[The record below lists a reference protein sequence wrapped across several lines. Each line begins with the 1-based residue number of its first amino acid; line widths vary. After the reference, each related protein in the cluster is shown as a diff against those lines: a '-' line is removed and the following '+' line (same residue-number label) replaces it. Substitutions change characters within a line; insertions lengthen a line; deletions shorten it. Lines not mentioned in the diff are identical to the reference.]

1 MATIDK
7 DKIQELV
14 AQYGA
19 NAQDTGNTRVQAALL
34 TERIR
39 NLTEHAKEHRHDNHS
54 TRGLVLLVAKRRRL
68 LDYLKR
74 TDLEGYR
81 FMIQELGLRR

>member
-1 MATIDK
+1 MASIDK

-14 AQYGA
+14 LKYGA
-19 NAQDTGNTRVQAALL
+19 NAQDTGNVRVQIAML

-39 NLTEHAKEHRHDNHS
+39 NLTEHVKEHRHDNHS
-54 TRGLVLLVAKRRRL
+54 TRGLVMLVAKRRRL

-74 TDLEGYR
+74 TDLDGYR
-81 FMIQELGLRR
+81 NLIQELGLRK